1 MFILDKMLEVIP
13 KVASN
18 LSKFAPLIMNIK
30 VPVDKIREIIGK

>member
-18 LSKFAPLIMNIK
+18 LSRFAPLIMNIK